1 MTLPL
6 SNTESLAMY
15 ATKELYFWKRHDK
28 VTVYRTSKSYEATF
42 AYLIQGR
49 IPSNKAFNLPNQPL
63 MSSFGIHTDDN
74 SHTIA
79 TQFTLPFQFH
89 SQIII
94 LLYYNTTKDSVNQ
107 SFDLHKS

>member
-15 ATKELYFWKRHDK
+15 ATKELYFWKRYG
-28 VTVYRTSKSYEATF
+28 TVAVNRKSKLYEATL
-42 AYLIQGR
+42 AYLIKER
-49 IPSNKAFNLPNQPL
+49 TPSNKAFNLPNQYL
-63 MSSFGIHTDDN
+63 MSSFGVHTDDN

-94 LLYYNTTKDSVNQ
+94 LL
-107 SFDLHKS
+107 